1 VYLDAIG
8 IHLNFVESSCCA
20 KASAIIVD
28 VVVVGYAQ
36 MCGDQRVRDSRSR
49 IDDVVDTVLLI
60 VNEYRS

>member
-20 KASAIIVD
+20 KASAIV
-28 VVVVGYAQ
+28 VGVVVGYAR

-49 IDDVVDTVLLI
+49 IDDVVGTVLLI
-60 VNEYRS
+60 VKEYRC